1 MLALAFSPDG
11 RELAAGTMAGDV
23 LRLDIDDPGHP
34 RVIGPPLVTGGEVR
48 TLAYGPDKD
57 RLAAG
62 LGNRDIALWWLD
74 DAGTIFAAANVLAGH
89 GSAVTGLF
97 FAGPEHVI
105 GVDAGGS
112 LRDWHLPP
120 TVFSPGQRPAFTR
133 FAPAGDRLAVG
144 LADGSVRFWDTGD
157 PALPMRL
164 DATIPAGACT
174 AAGVWLSTERD
185 LLACV
190 DAHGQAHIW
199 DMATLDSV
207 RRFDGVIPSAATTV
221 AFGPGS
227 RSLVTVRSDSAAQ
240 LWSIDD
246 PDKPR
251 PLGQPFGHDYDMVV
265 ASADGTRLAAARTT
279 GEIDLWDLSDPAHP
293 RPWGTTLTGPV
304 QRTAAMAF
312 SPDGRTFAAGGI
324 DHGIRLWTVADFSHS
339 GDPTVTRLSP
349 GVVFAIDFNHDGTRM
364 VTAGLESELHVWDT
378 GTMAEVYWPIS
389 LNAATVSGAT
399 FPRRPTSAQFRPS
412 GDWLV
417 TSLDDGT
424 VALWNTDP
432 QRTADRVCALT
443 TESDLPAKWREHF
456 PQISYRAPCGW
467 R

>member
-1 MLALAFSPDG
+1 
-11 RELAAGTMAGDV
+11 
-23 LRLDIDDPGHP
+23 
-34 RVIGPPLVTGGEVR
+34 
-48 TLAYGPDKD
+48 
-57 RLAAG
+57 
-62 LGNRDIALWWLD
+62 
-74 DAGTIFAAANVLAGH
+74 
-89 GSAVTGLF
+89 
-97 FAGPEHVI
+97 
-105 GVDAGGS
+105 
-112 LRDWHLPP
+112 
-120 TVFSPGQRPAFTR
+120 
-133 FAPAGDRLAVG
+133 
-144 LADGSVRFWDTGD
+144 
-157 PALPMRL
+157 
-164 DATIPAGACT
+164 
-174 AAGVWLSTERD
+174 
-185 LLACV
+185 
-190 DAHGQAHIW
+190 
-199 DMATLDSV
+199 
-207 RRFDGVIPSAATTV
+207 
-221 AFGPGS
+221 
-227 RSLVTVRSDSAAQ
+227 
-240 LWSIDD
+240 
-246 PDKPR
+246 
-251 PLGQPFGHDYDMVV
+251 
-265 ASADGTRLAAARTT
+265 
-279 GEIDLWDLSDPAHP
+279 
-293 RPWGTTLTGPV
+293 
-304 QRTAAMAF
+304 MAF